1 MPRGSS
7 YLEPHSNPLMQMKL
21 SMFEEGNRSRKGI
34 NLLAHLDRFG
44 QNLEQTGS
52 WALPGLE
59 LLSCRP
65 QGIQL
70 GKVRERGVRTG
81 PATEGS
87 LRGFCSTTKREGRGQ
102 IHTIVLSPGAA
113 FPYLAG
119 SKDELRLPTG
129 TPCGMETGRAG
140 SR

>member
-7 YLEPHSNPLMQMKL
+7 YLEPHSNPLMQTML

-44 QNLEQTGS
+44 QNLEQIGS

-81 PATEGS
+81 PATGVAFEAS
-87 LRGFCSTTKREGRGQ
+87 VPPQRGRGGAEY
-102 IHTIVLSPGAA
+102 TPLSCPLEQ
-113 FPYLAG
+113 P
-119 SKDELRLPTG
+119 
-129 TPCGMETGRAG
+129 
-140 SR
+140 SRTWQGERMS